1 MKDTDTK
8 VVIDGN
14 SFKRIK
20 TKSYPGAAIREI
32 VMNAFCHANYFIR
45 SNIKIEFFPDKAK
58 ITSPGGIFNASLE
71 NIMNGI
77 QTYRNPR
84 LVHIFD
90 KLGLIEN
97 FGTGIP
103 RTFYSYKDYEM
114 KPEFNVSDNFFVVT
128 LPNVNYQ
135 IDSIIDSINDS
146 INDLGLD
153 ILKYI
158 KEKPGINAPTLTT
171 PLTGKYPSITL
182 YQVKNEIRRNLNNLL
197 NTKDLK
203 RLGDII

>member
-1 MKDTDTK
+1 M
-8 VVIDGN
+8 
-14 SFKRIK
+14 S
-20 TKSYPGAAIREI
+20 
-32 VMNAFCHANYFIR
+32 
-45 SNIKIEFFPDKAK
+45 
-58 ITSPGGIFNASLE
+58 
-71 NIMNGI
+71 GI

-97 FGTGIP
+97 FWTGIP

-114 KPEFNVSDNFFVVT
+114 QPEFNVSDNFFVIT
-128 LPNVNYQ
+128 LLNVNYQ
-135 IDSIIDSINDS
+135 SDSINDPINDS

-171 PLTGKYPSITL
+171 LLTGKYPSITL
-182 YQVKNEIRRNLNNLL
+182 YQVKNEIRNLNNHIEHKGFKI
-197 NTKDLK
+197 TT
-203 RLGDII
+203 

>member
-1 MKDTDTK
+1 M
-8 VVIDGN
+8 
-14 SFKRIK
+14 S
-20 TKSYPGAAIREI
+20 
-32 VMNAFCHANYFIR
+32 
-45 SNIKIEFFPDKAK
+45 
-58 ITSPGGIFNASLE
+58 
-71 NIMNGI
+71 GI

-114 KPEFNVSDNFFVVT
+114 QPEFNVSDNFSVVT
-128 LPNVNYQ
+128 LLNVNYQ
-135 IDSIIDSINDS
+135 SDSINDS

-158 KEKPGINAPTLTT
+158 KEN
-171 PLTGKYPSITL
+171 
-182 YQVKNEIRRNLNNLL
+182 QVLMHPH
-197 NTKDLK
+197 
-203 RLGDII
+203 

>member
-1 MKDTDTK
+1 M
-8 VVIDGN
+8 
-14 SFKRIK
+14 S
-20 TKSYPGAAIREI
+20 
-32 VMNAFCHANYFIR
+32 
-45 SNIKIEFFPDKAK
+45 
-58 ITSPGGIFNASLE
+58 
-71 NIMNGI
+71 GI

-97 FGTGIP
+97 FWTGIP

-114 KPEFNVSDNFFVVT
+114 QPEFNVSDNFFVIT
-128 LPNVNYQ
+128 LLNVNYQ
-135 IDSIIDSINDS
+135 SDSINDPINDS

-171 PLTGKYPSITL
+171 LLTGKIPFTHPISG
-182 YQVKNEIRRNLNNLL
+182 K
-197 NTKDLK
+197 K
-203 RLGDII
+203 